1 MGGITIKSYNNDEIT
16 VHFDSERCIHATE
29 CIRGLPQV
37 FDINKRPWINVDGAS
52 KDEITEVI
60 MRCPSGALTFTRKD
74 GFEEQYPNTEIRT
87 GPDGE
92 IYVKG
97 NIALTHQGKVMHLNR
112 AALKP
117 QGEQLFYKESLA
129 KRKDKTAYYKA

>member
-1 MGGITIKSYNNDEIT
+1 MKSYSNDEIT
-16 VHFDSERCIHATE
+16 VHFEAERCIHATE
-29 CIRGLPQV
+29 CVRGLPQV
-37 FDINKRPWINVDGAS
+37 FDVNKRPWIDVSQAS

-74 GFEEQYPNTEIRT
+74 QYKEDYPVTEIRT

-97 NIALTHQGKVMHLNR
+97 NIELTHQGKVMRLNR

-117 QGEQLFYKESLA
+117 QGEQLFYTESLA
-129 KRKDKTAYYKA
+129 QREDKTAYYKA